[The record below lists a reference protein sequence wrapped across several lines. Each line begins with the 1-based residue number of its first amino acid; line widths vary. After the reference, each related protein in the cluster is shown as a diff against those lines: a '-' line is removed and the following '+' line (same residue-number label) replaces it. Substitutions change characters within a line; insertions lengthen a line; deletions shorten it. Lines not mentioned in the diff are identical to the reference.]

1 MSKRMM
7 GNFML
12 LAAAMI
18 WGAAFVAQTVG
29 MDYVEPFTFQAV
41 RCFLASLV
49 LLPVIWVMDKRG
61 NAHKPVTTED
71 HMSQI
76 FYGILCGILLFA
88 ACSLQQLGLQY
99 IEAGKAGFVTSLY
112 IILVPL
118 AGLFFG
124 KKVKP
129 WVWISVVL
137 ALVGLYLLCASD
149 LSIGKGELMILACSV
164 AFTGHIL
171 VIDKVGGKLDG
182 VRLSSMQFLV
192 VGIISS
198 VVMLVKETPDLQS
211 ILQCWLPICY
221 AGILSAG
228 VGYTFQILGQ
238 AHTDPTVAS
247 LLMSLE
253 SVFAMLFGWLL
264 LKQRLSP
271 MELFGCA
278 LVFTGVVL
286 AQLPGKKEIR

>member
-1 MSKRMM
+1 MSKRML
-7 GNFML
+7 GNLML
-12 LAAAMI
+12 LGAAMI

-29 MDYVEPFTFQAV
+29 MEYVEPFTFQAV
-41 RCFLASLV
+41 RCFLASIV
-49 LLPVIWVMDKRG
+49 LLPVIWIMDKKG
-61 NAHKPVTTED
+61 NPHKPVTAAERKT
-71 HMSQI
+71 QL
-76 FYGILCGILLFA
+76 FYGAICGVFLFA

-99 IEAGKAGFVTSLY
+99 VEAGKAGFVTSLY

-118 AGLFFG
+118 TGLFFG
-124 KKVKP
+124 RKVKP

-149 LSIGKGELMILACSV
+149 MSIGKGELMILACSV
-164 AFTGHIL
+164 AFTAHIL
-171 VIDKVGGKLDG
+171 VIDKVSAKLDG
-182 VRLSSMQFLV
+182 VRLSSMQFFVVGLISLV
-192 VGIISS
+192 VMIC
-198 VVMLVKETPDLQS
+198 KETPNLQS

-264 LKQRLSP
+264 LHQKLTVTE
-271 MELFGCA
+271 MIGCV
-278 LVFTGVVL
+278 LVFAGVIL
-286 AQLPGKKEIR
+286 AQLPGKKETL

>member
-1 MSKRMM
+1 MSKRTI
-7 GNFML
+7 GNLML
-12 LAAAMI
+12 LGAAMI

-29 MDYVEPFTFQAV
+29 MDYLEPFTFQAV
-41 RCFLASLV
+41 RCFLASIVLV
-49 LLPVIWVMDKRG
+49 PVVWAMDHKG
-61 NAHKPVTTED
+61 NPHKPVTAAAHKT
-71 HMSQI
+71 QI
-76 FYGILCGILLFA
+76 FYGVVCGVLLFA

-99 IEAGKAGFVTSLY
+99 VEAGKAGFVTSLY
-112 IILVPL
+112 IILVPI

-137 ALVGLYLLCASD
+137 ALIGLYLLCASD
-149 LSIGKGELMILACSV
+149 MSIGKGELMILACSV

-192 VGIISS
+192 VGLIST

-271 MELFGCA
+271 TEMFGCV
-278 LVFTGVVL
+278 LVFAGVIL
-286 AQLPGKKEIR
+286 AQLPGKKGTL